1 MTFLEELQ
9 SYRGGILRIK
19 SELYWYGGR
28 GWDGTPDRICL
39 ILDTAAAP
47 SDAAS
52 RSAASIAARSAASRS
67 AASIGGGAAAA
78 ALLLIDGAPHWVWVA
93 QEDVEIL

>member
-1 MTFLEELQ
+1 MTLLEQLQ
-9 SYRGGILRIK
+9 FHAGGLVKIK
-19 SELYWYGGR
+19 TRLFWHGGR

-39 ILDTAAAP
+39 ILDAASTPDPTAAAAI
-47 SDAAS
+47 DA
-52 RSAASIAARSAASRS
+52 RLVER
-67 AASIGGGAAAA
+67 GPAAA